1 MDWLW
6 GRGVGSGQYNY
17 PYGHC
22 RRKMIGNFSGKTSLP
37 KNYTQRKTYESHR
50 PERLRFNNKII
61 EYFPSP
67 IFNTIPKGSSITTL
81 DYSWSC
87 KMQILSEEKNALKP
101 KVKKRDKNKD
111 IRTSW
116 NIWQLQQQQI
126 LNTAKHLT
134 RLS

>member
-1 MDWLW
+1 
-6 GRGVGSGQYNY
+6 
-17 PYGHC
+17 
-22 RRKMIGNFSGKTSLP
+22 
-37 KNYTQRKTYESHR
+37 
-50 PERLRFNNKII
+50 
-61 EYFPSP
+61 
-67 IFNTIPKGSSITTL
+67 
-81 DYSWSC
+81 
-87 KMQILSEEKNALKP
+87 MQILSEEKNALKP